1 MADVYAVFGT
11 LLALGMAFPGMLAA
25 WWLIFPRMIERA
37 SLRLEHS
44 PWKSLG
50 MGTMLAL
57 PMIVVI
63 MTLSASPFG
72 VVKFAA
78 ATMLVGALAFASL
91 GASGLAWLMARR
103 LAERQTQALSPL
115 AGFLRGALA
124 LELAAAFPV
133 IGWLLV
139 IPAITLAGYGA
150 ATFALLG
157 WMPAK
162 TAEARSVR
170 SSAIE
175 REPPEE
181 PALGQASA

>member
-11 LLALGMAFPGMLAA
+11 LLALGVAFPGMLAA
-25 WWLIFPRMIERA
+25 WWLIFPGMIERA

-50 MGTMLAL
+50 MGMLLAFPL
-57 PMIVVI
+57 IVVI
-63 MTLSASPFG
+63 VILIASPFG
-72 VVKFAA
+72 VVKFAG
-78 ATMLVGALAFASL
+78 ATMLVGGLAFASL
-91 GASGLAWLMARR
+91 GASGLAWMMARR
-103 LAERQTQALSPL
+103 LAGHQSQALSPL

-139 IPAITLAGYGA
+139 IPAVILAGYGA

-162 TAEARSVR
+162 IAEERSAPTMAV
-170 SSAIE
+170 E
-175 REPPEE
+175 REPTEE
-181 PALGQASA
+181 PVLGQASA